1 MTREEMRQALN
12 AAPTATHY
20 WYWCTRLR
28 ETDRIADIW
37 TVGPDSEAARAWRGE
52 GRAVSIRLV
61 NWNAQCYAHAHER
74 LYAETARSGT
84 HRGADYHIV
93 YTAGETAQPIWLAF
107 GVKGLGLLRWD
118 GAWPLA
124 AVEEAL
130 RRSIE
135 SLPNPNYTPAVRRV
149 VAWEVTD
156 TGDMHRDK
164 RTAYRLAAHNRMT
177 SGRESGRRAWRRFCE
192 HPLGHKRERRKK
204 LLRDRYAMML
214 HHWDEKAGHRA

>member
-37 TVGPDSEAARAWRGE
+37 TVGPDSEAARAFR
-52 GRAVSIRLV
+52 
-61 NWNAQCYAHAHER
+61 
-74 LYAETARSGT
+74 
-84 HRGADYHIV
+84 
-93 YTAGETAQPIWLAF
+93 
-107 GVKGLGLLRWD
+107 GLGSV
-118 GAWPLA
+118 A
-124 AVEEAL
+124 AVW
-130 RRSIE
+130 RRLDKLARE
-135 SLPNPNYTPAVRRV
+135 VDAATTPNPNYTPAVRRV